1 MTLKNELSLIDEYSN
16 SVALDFKTLFA
27 FESLKTETYANCNR
41 IVRIT
46 FIKSQTIDLIIIK
59 SQKCLS
65 FAKLFITSIA

>member
-41 IVRIT
+41 NCKNNIYKT
-46 FIKSQTIDLIIIK
+46 PNN
-59 SQKCLS
+59 
-65 FAKLFITSIA
+65 